1 MEQTEL
7 IFPDF
12 IREDIIALP
21 NYSLRRVNTTSGRH
35 YLVTEL
41 QIHDEETVSHLVPSV
56 TTVVKGT
63 SPTSPFIINK
73 MIEMG
78 KEKWDQYLNERS
90 EYGTVMHI
98 LISELVRAQQMTIPL
113 SVEEIAEIGIHN
125 KGFNYKIF
133 ERFKEDL
140 YSDLLSFAAFYHEYK
155 VQPIALEL
163 PLASFE
169 HRFAG
174 TLDMPCLMA
183 LPTKGYWGEVY
194 KSGPQKGTMKE
205 TVQLVEVLALVDFK
219 SGRHGF
225 YRDHEVQLKMCEVLF
240 RDNYPEICDKYP
252 VKLFNWAPK
261 AWKTEPSYS
270 LTDQTGKVSAESVR
284 NRVSLFSDENPP
296 VFKSNRTISGTI
308 VLGEQPEG
316 FCSYEDAI

>member
-7 IFPDF
+7 IFPDY
-12 IREDIIALP
+12 IREDIIALQ
-21 NYSLRRVNTTSGRH
+21 NYSLRRVDTTSGRH
-35 YLVTEL
+35 YLVTNL
-41 QIHDEETVSHLVPSV
+41 DSEEEEPVSHLLPSV

-63 SPTSPFIINK
+63 SPVSPFIINK

-78 KEKWDQYLNERS
+78 KDKWNEYLNERS

-98 LISELVRAQQMTIPL
+98 LISELVRAKQMTIPL
-113 SVEEIAEIGIHN
+113 PEAELADIGMRN
-125 KGFNYKIF
+125 KGFNHRIF

-140 YSDLLSFAAFYHEYK
+140 YSDLLSFAAFYHDYK

-163 PLASFE
+163 PLASFK

-174 TLDMPCLMA
+174 TLDMPCLMSI
-183 LPTKGYWGEVY
+183 PVKGFWGEVY

-205 TVQLVEVLALVDFK
+205 TVQLVDVIGLVDFK

-240 RDNYPEICDKYP
+240 KENYPEICDDYSI
-252 VKLFNWAPK
+252 KLFNWSPK
-261 AWKTEPSYS
+261 AWRTEPSYL
-270 LTDQTGKVSAESVR
+270 LTDQTGKVSQESVK
-284 NRVSLFSDENPP
+284 NRVELFSSENPP
-296 VFKSNRTISGTI
+296 TPKSTRIISGTI

-316 FCSYEDAI
+316 FCSYEDNI